1 MAKRSPMATG
11 GEGRGSKPAR
21 QGPGGLSPKLK
32 GALKAGGKMAAEEL
46 FMAMVPVARLAKLK
60 KVLDGLGKG
69 ASRSEVATALKKNG
83 FDKYASTKPSRSE
96 IERGVRNAE
105 AREQA
110 AANTR
115 QAKRDVKFSK
125 RSRERDRM
133 EVGESR
139 TRDKERRSKAI
150 RRQVRQQED
159 LDKVVG
165 RPPVERSEAMRQA
178 AERVDANQS
187 LMKNPEVAQFVQRKP
202 AKGIAKN
209 AIRDRKKLA
218 AAEKAEKQIN
228 KLADLSDAIAKNA
241 PKRKKEIRKALRKAA
256 KSRAKK

>member
-1 MAKRSPMATG
+1 
-11 GEGRGSKPAR
+11 
-21 QGPGGLSPKLK
+21 
-32 GALKAGGKMAAEEL
+32 
-46 FMAMVPVARLAKLK
+46 
-60 KVLDGLGKG
+60 
-69 ASRSEVATALKKNG
+69 
-83 FDKYASTKPSRSE
+83 
-96 IERGVRNAE
+96 
-105 AREQA
+105 
-110 AANTR
+110 
-115 QAKRDVKFSK
+115 
-125 RSRERDRM
+125 M